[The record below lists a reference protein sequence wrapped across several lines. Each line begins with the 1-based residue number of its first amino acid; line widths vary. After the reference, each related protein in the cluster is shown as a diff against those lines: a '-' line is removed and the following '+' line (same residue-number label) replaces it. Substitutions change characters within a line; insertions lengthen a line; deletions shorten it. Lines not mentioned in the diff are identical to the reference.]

1 MADSINEWLGLPKA
15 PGTSYEN
22 TPTPQH
28 PKSAPVGPV
37 SVLTKYENTPKVR
50 LVGRFQAP
58 PSTKTGVKCAWW

>member
-28 PKSAPVGPV
+28 PKSAPGGQVSGP
-37 SVLTKYENTPKVR
+37 TRYENRGKVR
-50 LVGRFQAP
+50 LVVVL
-58 PSTKTGVKCAWW
+58 KK

>member
-50 LVGRFQAP
+50 LVGRFQA
-58 PSTKTGVKCAWW
+58 